1 MVPPSSSTHPYTSNA
16 INAQCM
22 HSTQHTQPS
31 LAALLLLL
39 LQLHYVSY
47 ICLHGLICPG
57 GAWG

>member
-1 MVPPSSSTHPYTSNA
+1 
-16 INAQCM
+16 M